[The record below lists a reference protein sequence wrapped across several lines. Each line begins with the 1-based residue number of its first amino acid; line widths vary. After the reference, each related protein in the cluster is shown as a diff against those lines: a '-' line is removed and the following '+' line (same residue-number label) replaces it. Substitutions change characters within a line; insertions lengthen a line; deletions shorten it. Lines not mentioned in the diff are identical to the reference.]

1 MGSSQGSPSPT
12 DVYLS
17 TRLAIVAVGISLVVA
32 AVALGLASAPL
43 WVGLLVAN
51 AVLIGLLAS
60 DVWRAPH
67 PKTLGPRRTIP
78 SVVTVGHDA
87 DVALR
92 LLNPIARPVRVA
104 IRDAT
109 PPSAGRNP
117 RFHRGTL
124 DPRSVATFEGRLVPS
139 RRGVLGIG
147 PVTIRTAGPF
157 GLGGRQA
164 TLPLIDR
171 MKVYPAL
178 PGRAEVEMRVER
190 ARLLQSGERSSL
202 FRGGGT
208 EFDALREYHPDDE
221 FRRINWSATA
231 RAAKPI
237 TNLYREER
245 NQRVMVLLDTS
256 RSMAGSIAGIS
267 RFEYA
272 LDAAV
277 AVAELAARVGDQVGM
292 IAFGSQVEG
301 ILGPRG
307 GRTQPRR
314 IVDIVFDLEP
324 SLDAADY
331 RGAFGVLLSRYRRRS
346 LLVLFTE
353 LTEQSAME
361 SLFAAIPALLPRHM
375 LMVASVVDPEVVAL
389 RDAPPASYD
398 EAYLGAA
405 AAAAMDARERTGR
418 RLRSMGVMVE
428 DHEPGRL
435 AGAVADRYLRVKT
448 AGRL

>member
-1 MGSSQGSPSPT
+1 
-12 DVYLS
+12 
-17 TRLAIVAVGISLVVA
+17 
-32 AVALGLASAPL
+32 
-43 WVGLLVAN
+43 
-51 AVLIGLLAS
+51 
-60 DVWRAPH
+60 
-67 PKTLGPRRTIP
+67 
-78 SVVTVGHDA
+78 
-87 DVALR
+87 
-92 LLNPIARPVRVA
+92 
-104 IRDAT
+104 
-109 PPSAGRNP
+109 
-117 RFHRGTL
+117 
-124 DPRSVATFEGRLVPS
+124 
-139 RRGVLGIG
+139 
-147 PVTIRTAGPF
+147 
-157 GLGGRQA
+157 
-164 TLPLIDR
+164 

-389 RDAPPASYD
+389 RDAAPASYD